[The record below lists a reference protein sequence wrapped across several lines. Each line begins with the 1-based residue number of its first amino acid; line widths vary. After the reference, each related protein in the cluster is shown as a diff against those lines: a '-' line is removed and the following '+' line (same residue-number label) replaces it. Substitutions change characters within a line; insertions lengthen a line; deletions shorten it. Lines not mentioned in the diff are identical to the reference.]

1 MLSILPQLDV
11 KKNKTTLPDDEVMCE
26 KEILL
31 ERYARFFKAN
41 LARFADYTDPNYKAI
56 EVINDE
62 GLIVTQFMN
71 KLPNFNLCHIS
82 LIESLIE
89 NPMKLKEISL
99 VHAVMPFEDA
109 YRLISALSKVPEVS
123 DSKTRVILGTFDNYG
138 DDHKLNQRI
147 LNNMMNSLD
156 FCGYHSADIDGT
168 SLRMVYSNYKKNLRK
183 RH

>member
-11 KKNKTTLPDDEVMCE
+11 KENKTLLPDEEMSE
-26 KEILL
+26 KEVLL
-31 ERYARFFKAN
+31 ERYAIFFKAN

-62 GLIVTQFMN
+62 GLIVTQFMD

>member
-11 KKNKTTLPDDEVMCE
+11 KENKTLLPDEVMSE
-26 KEILL
+26 KEVLL

-41 LARFADYTDPNYKAI
+41 LARFADYNDPNYKAI

-62 GLIVTQFMN
+62 GLIVTQFMD

-99 VHAVMPFEDA
+99 VHAVMPFEDT

-123 DSKTRVILGTFDNYG
+123 DSKTRVILGTFDDYG

-156 FCGYHSADIDGT
+156 FCGYRSADIDGT

>member
-11 KKNKTTLPDDEVMCE
+11 KENKTTLSDNEVMSE
-26 KEILL
+26 KEVLL
-31 ERYARFFKAN
+31 ERYAIFFKAN

-62 GLIVTQFMN
+62 GLIVTQFMD

-99 VHAVMPFEDA
+99 VHAVMPFEDT

-123 DSKTRVILGTFDNYG
+123 DSKTRVILGTFDDYG

-156 FCGYHSADIDGT
+156 FCGYRSADIDGT

>member
-41 LARFADYTDPNYKAI
+41 LARFADYTDPSYNAI
-56 EVINDE
+56 EVVNDE
-62 GLIVTQFMN
+62 GLIVTQFMD

-82 LIESLIE
+82 LIESLLE

-99 VHAVMPFEDA
+99 VHAVMPFEDT
-109 YRLISALSKVPEVS
+109 YKLISQGVADMHCLS
-123 DSKTRVILGTFDNYG
+123 DAYL
-138 DDHKLNQRI
+138 
-147 LNNMMNSLD
+147 
-156 FCGYHSADIDGT
+156 ADELLQEWQDAAP
-168 SLRMVYSNYKKNLRK
+168 K
-183 RH
+183 

>member
-11 KKNKTTLPDDEVMCE
+11 KENKTLLPDEEMSE
-26 KEILL
+26 KEVLL
-31 ERYARFFKAN
+31 ERYAIFFKAN

-62 GLIVTQFMN
+62 GLIVTQFMD

-99 VHAVMPFEDA
+99 VHAVMPFEDT

>member
-11 KKNKTTLPDDEVMCE
+11 KENKTLLLDEVMSE
-26 KEILL
+26 KEVLL

-41 LARFADYTDPNYKAI
+41 LARFADYTDPNYNAI

-62 GLIVTQFMN
+62 GLIVTQFMD

-99 VHAVMPFEDA
+99 VHAVMPFEDT

-123 DSKTRVILGTFDNYG
+123 DSKTRVILGTFDDYG